1 MAKIARSPNIIS
13 ATQKRITWEEPQ
25 FVDYVWVKENG
36 QSYGLFTVT
45 NLPNWECGDYFSILG
60 TPSIFVI
67 VEIGNQRIKAQVVE
81 FNGWDDIY
89 EDLESAMTGHMF
101 PVKNVNGKQTVL
113 QFDYE
118 IFPYSDTQGAQGTEV
133 EYTIDGINGESVL
146 LSDMYR
152 AVINVTSNGVYA
164 LKARYANAMN
174 EYEPSNYSEVY
185 TIRVG
190 STPSGGNVMAEI
202 FRNLTGLSNGT
213 TYEFRITAIGDGTNY
228 TDSAPSSVDNF
239 TTLIPLAAPEGL
251 TLTKTTSSIT
261 ATWNAVAN
269 AGNAA
274 NSASYR
280 VAYVT
285 GNGSWTEVDVS
296 GTSYTLS
303 NIAQGATYAFKVMA
317 LGNGTVYEDS
327 AYCTAVSETVLIKLA
342 TPAPS
347 VDSTTSQVS
356 VAWAAIANASGYK
369 VVYKTGNGAYG
380 EAIDVGTNLTYAV
393 TGLQEGVQITFKV
406 QAYTATPNV
415 YEDSEFSAEVS
426 EITQITLGV
435 PVFTLSKTTDS
446 ITATWTAV
454 ENAASYTV
462 AYKLNGASGDFTEV
476 PVAEGLTY
484 TLGSLAEGVTYDF
497 KIKAVSN
504 VQDYVDSAYSAS
516 QSETTLITLATPSS
530 IVVSDITSTSAK
542 VAWAQVANASGYKIE
557 YRVAGSDAEWTE
569 IN

>member
-1 MAKIARSPNIIS
+1 
-13 ATQKRITWEEPQ
+13 
-25 FVDYVWVKENG
+25 
-36 QSYGLFTVT
+36 
-45 NLPNWECGDYFSILG
+45 
-60 TPSIFVI
+60 
-67 VEIGNQRIKAQVVE
+67 
-81 FNGWDDIY
+81 
-89 EDLESAMTGHMF
+89 
-101 PVKNVNGKQTVL
+101 
-113 QFDYE
+113 
-118 IFPYSDTQGAQGTEV
+118 
-133 EYTIDGINGESVL
+133 
-146 LSDMYR
+146 
-152 AVINVTSNGVYA
+152 
-164 LKARYANAMN
+164 
-174 EYEPSNYSEVY
+174 
-185 TIRVG
+185 
-190 STPSGGNVMAEI
+190 
-202 FRNLTGLSNGT
+202 
-213 TYEFRITAIGDGTNY
+213 
-228 TDSAPSSVDNF
+228 
-239 TTLIPLAAPEGL
+239 
-251 TLTKTTSSIT
+251 
-261 ATWNAVAN
+261 
-269 AGNAA
+269 
-274 NSASYR
+274 
-280 VAYVT
+280 
-285 GNGSWTEVDVS
+285 
-296 GTSYTLS
+296 
-303 NIAQGATYAFKVMA
+303 MA